1 MAKFL
6 KLSLGKKAEPDDDLD
21 IPDFEFG
28 NPDTKDD
35 RTPAAKIALSAKQGF
50 TNALTDRENL
60 KKKLKENLPNEYGEA
75 ADFVSNSVTETKD
88 FIDHSVKSLKPAAK
102 NIAKSVKMFLP
113 PGMSRLQERLDRIEK
128 WADDEQNKGP
138 SVEAQR
144 DQEIGIG
151 IGRIFQQQALQD
163 EVKEAKEDAKD
174 KVNQAIEFGR
184 HKDQVA
190 ILNAISKA
198 VTGTN
203 NYTTRVN
210 SEWQKKSLE
219 LQYRLLFATRDILEV
234 NTKSYE
240 DTKTLLANIQKNT
253 ALPEFQKLRLNE
265 RFMEQSRNKFIGK
278 GLDTVSGYGKRVVG
292 NVKRQIQASI
302 DTVND
307 MSSMLAT
314 GADMAK
320 MMEDFEGKKTMGQ
333 HAGGAAGGWLANI
346 LMDVMIGKGGA
357 KLREDPKRLDKFA
370 KVTNRL
376 GYLLGNKDRLLQN
389 LENIDEDDPNIF
401 KRGAG
406 KFMRTF
412 SGSQAIDTSMR
423 RMGVDEMQQG
433 GVFTNRVAKSI
444 TDIIPGY
451 LAKILREITVLR
463 TGDEKTGLLTY
474 DHKRD
479 KFIKEKTLVRLNK
492 RQFEKGNKA
501 VEDKIKP
508 ILSVVESNTKLN
520 DAERSQ
526 FVRFL
531 MDYSMQGGLFNFAI
545 FSKPSLYKGKLTPE
559 LAEKVAG
566 AFKAHT
572 DSIGTDGSE
581 YHRQNRRLS
590 ESFNSIG
597 ASMTTSA
604 KDAQDLVTF
613 GQEHIAR
620 KAGMINQYGSYN
632 LDGQK
637 NHVASRISAAGPLA
651 PRSQEDIDKDNMRD
665 TEASDYDAEERQ
677 QTNLDKS
684 KELESDILA
693 KENIKTTKKG
703 GLLDKLR
710 KLKLYDWN
718 YKPSAKTKDGGKPH
732 TGPMAQNVNDILGS
746 SFAPGGTKI
755 DMANMNGFLTGA
767 TQELDD
773 KITNLE
779 GSINKGGDKGTVPEN
794 TLNYSIKL
802 TEQIRDNTA
811 KIAAGTLLSLRFM
824 GNLDLSKLNLSK
836 IDLNALVKG
845 SKEKLG
851 VGIDKLKDKARWGY
865 DYAKDGSI
873 LSHVHGLLNAGLG
886 IGESVTGLGTKAYGK
901 LKAAGQDIYGRVKT
915 GANWIKKN
923 PLAAAGNW
931 LKDKHQEA
939 KNAYDV
945 FVKPED
951 APRMTSKKIQRG
963 DYFDSTD
970 STKPLKTK
978 EEIENTKG
986 DILDSK
992 TGQVVIYIG
1001 EIDDIYFR
1009 QTSIGKVIKAARRLK
1024 DNVMGAART
1033 IRGFV
1038 PVAYTFAW
1046 NTAKGAYKT
1055 ALNWI
1060 EGPTDVYVKGEEV
1073 PRLFK
1078 HAMIAGKYI
1087 RASDSKVIERPSQI
1101 DGMVY
1106 DMNQEVVLSA
1116 QDFAKGIVNSKG
1128 QPFTGPVKKI
1138 LSKAKDLAN
1147 FARTKLIGGGK
1158 QALAAL
1164 KKVGQGAARIA
1175 KHGLTGAAQV
1185 VGTGIGAMSFE
1196 GIDILRSIRDILD
1209 ARLPGGGG
1217 IGVGGVKHDENGN
1230 EIAGPAAPR
1239 NNTKNSLLSSIKS
1252 YSSGNPLDAVSGLAS
1267 AAGRGI
1273 GGLWNKFKGKAEK
1286 AKADFEESEAGQ
1298 KVKDLKDKTK
1308 AGIEKLRKT
1317 SIADKIKAKKDKLM
1331 EKMTAGKEAVKGRIG
1346 SWQNM
1351 KERENVNKSDHNKEL
1366 NEVKKYEIKNTF
1378 DLIGDMIKKIKNGI
1392 GGLFG
1397 GGDDDGIDVDIGGD
1411 GKKRRRRRGRGRMK
1425 GRMGRMGRGAGRLLG
1440 GAGRLAG
1447 SALGGVGRVAM
1458 SGAGL
1463 AGRALMST
1471 GGLVG
1476 RGALMAAGMVPGLA
1490 SAAGAAGSALLS
1502 GAGAVLGSISLP
1514 VVAGVLAVGALA
1526 YGGYKLYQYLT
1537 KKKWNDTEI
1546 LRMMEYGLRGGDEEA
1561 FKKIYAL
1568 EKMLTDAATVTETDV
1583 TIDNKK
1589 VKAEEVYKIFGIDP
1603 ASNDDEQVQRKQ
1615 MFDVWYEQRFSP
1627 IFYKWLKA
1635 VQKTYGDK
1643 SLDKLE
1649 SAPEKQYAVVKET
1662 STDNTGWLVSN
1673 SPFNLQN
1680 LNTDT
1685 NIISQFRKAVM
1696 DKLSK
1701 DAKIDGNDKKDM
1713 AKVEGASPEVAK
1725 AVSAGAASGIA
1736 TNSKDVSGA
1745 SETAS
1750 SKMMSA
1756 LKTAFGYTPL
1766 GLMATGISKAVGA
1779 GAWFADKVSGAG
1791 GLKMAF
1797 TSPSEFF
1804 SNVFSKSVSAL
1815 EAIKMRAYGLGNM
1828 ETSKVNTLRKLEELL
1843 INETKFGSDGTIT
1856 WDGDLQVLAGGAR
1869 KLFGIGDQD
1878 IPENKALLEYLSKR
1892 FIPTYLIF
1900 YTGMN
1905 SVIGKADIKALR
1917 DVMDVISPTT
1927 AIDIGNRLVGSRDI
1941 WNVTDSPWRDYKLLT
1956 NAEAVKENLAFLSQK
1971 AKSETMPEQK
1981 KVESKGLI
1989 PTASAA
1995 TIPEKVNTSA
2005 AQSAQAQFFKPPE
2018 PEASPDAEGKEIG
2031 GGSSGGKPVDNAT
2044 GGAVQ
2049 GRLVM
2054 AGGELVNGSG
2064 ASKFITLKGGANIAN
2079 MNPDFMKLFN
2089 GMVEEY
2095 GQKTG
2100 KTVQVNSGWRSMA
2113 AQAELYAKMP
2123 KGRAAKPGSSL
2134 HEFGLAMDINSADL
2148 DAMDKMGL
2156 LRKYGFTRPVAK
2168 EPWHIEPVGINSP
2181 ELLAAAK
2188 KDPSVAKSAIEAGI
2202 GRGGG
2207 GVGDTQRNASSY
2219 YRDWKAHNAIFNS
2232 SVPPS
2237 KEDTE
2242 KLLAGLP
2249 DTGYN
2254 SSVEKLKKNQ
2264 VQLPSQGNTG
2274 GNLTSSPEAE
2284 GKAGSSTLG
2293 GGSSSTSTAAASGI
2307 EAPQGGFKGNA
2318 DNLDTLKEAGGSG
2331 GKTWKDL
2338 PNNNGASW
2346 QAQGTMIQE
2355 AAKWVGIDP
2364 GLAAAVA
2371 AKESG
2376 FNPTSMSREAGPNA
2390 ARGMYQFKPDTF
2402 NEMVK
2407 KYGSKYGI
2415 TAQNANIMDPRQSAL
2430 MGMHYVKQGMSSAG
2444 GKSAGW
2450 AYLTHFLG
2458 QGGNLEKFKS
2468 MGDSDIPAKVLSGP
2482 AAANKAVFY
2491 HGGDL
2496 SRPRTKAELIAY
2508 CDNEMKRKLTEFKV
2522 PLSLE
2527 TGATVQPSGSVPST
2541 GSVADTASVTP
2552 LAQVPA
2558 VDNSNPEMRPE
2569 TRPQSKPSSGFGRFN
2584 TPTTEQVVAANQPIQ
2599 RGTDPARDVNL
2610 MDETNQI
2617 LGRQL
2622 DVLVEVRD
2630 LIGQLVSNYSSGN
2643 VDSEA
2648 KVEPT
2653 AAKTNE
2659 PSKVRQRDT
2668 PVTTMSKPMVS
2679 RARTT
2684 IV

>member
-1 MAKFL
+1 
-6 KLSLGKKAEPDDDLD
+6 
-21 IPDFEFG
+21 
-28 NPDTKDD
+28 
-35 RTPAAKIALSAKQGF
+35 
-50 TNALTDRENL
+50 
-60 KKKLKENLPNEYGEA
+60 
-75 ADFVSNSVTETKD
+75 
-88 FIDHSVKSLKPAAK
+88 
-102 NIAKSVKMFLP
+102 
-113 PGMSRLQERLDRIEK
+113 
-128 WADDEQNKGP
+128 
-138 SVEAQR
+138 
-144 DQEIGIG
+144 
-151 IGRIFQQQALQD
+151 
-163 EVKEAKEDAKD
+163 
-174 KVNQAIEFGR
+174 
-184 HKDQVA
+184 
-190 ILNAISKA
+190 
-198 VTGTN
+198 
-203 NYTTRVN
+203 
-210 SEWQKKSLE
+210 
-219 LQYRLLFATRDILEV
+219 
-234 NTKSYE
+234 
-240 DTKTLLANIQKNT
+240 
-253 ALPEFQKLRLNE
+253 
-265 RFMEQSRNKFIGK
+265 
-278 GLDTVSGYGKRVVG
+278 
-292 NVKRQIQASI
+292 
-302 DTVND
+302 
-307 MSSMLAT
+307 
-314 GADMAK
+314 
-320 MMEDFEGKKTMGQ
+320 
-333 HAGGAAGGWLANI
+333 
-346 LMDVMIGKGGA
+346 
-357 KLREDPKRLDKFA
+357 
-370 KVTNRL
+370 
-376 GYLLGNKDRLLQN
+376 
-389 LENIDEDDPNIF
+389 
-401 KRGAG
+401 
-406 KFMRTF
+406 
-412 SGSQAIDTSMR
+412 
-423 RMGVDEMQQG
+423 
-433 GVFTNRVAKSI
+433 
-444 TDIIPGY
+444 
-451 LAKILREITVLR
+451 
-463 TGDEKTGLLTY
+463 
-474 DHKRD
+474 
-479 KFIKEKTLVRLNK
+479 
-492 RQFEKGNKA
+492 
-501 VEDKIKP
+501 
-508 ILSVVESNTKLN
+508 
-520 DAERSQ
+520 
-526 FVRFL
+526 
-531 MDYSMQGGLFNFAI
+531 
-545 FSKPSLYKGKLTPE
+545 
-559 LAEKVAG
+559 
-566 AFKAHT
+566 
-572 DSIGTDGSE
+572 
-581 YHRQNRRLS
+581 
-590 ESFNSIG
+590 
-597 ASMTTSA
+597 
-604 KDAQDLVTF
+604 
-613 GQEHIAR
+613 
-620 KAGMINQYGSYN
+620 
-632 LDGQK
+632 
-637 NHVASRISAAGPLA
+637 
-651 PRSQEDIDKDNMRD
+651 
-665 TEASDYDAEERQ
+665 
-677 QTNLDKS
+677 
-684 KELESDILA
+684 
-693 KENIKTTKKG
+693 
-703 GLLDKLR
+703 
-710 KLKLYDWN
+710 
-718 YKPSAKTKDGGKPH
+718 
-732 TGPMAQNVNDILGS
+732 
-746 SFAPGGTKI
+746 
-755 DMANMNGFLTGA
+755 
-767 TQELDD
+767 
-773 KITNLE
+773 
-779 GSINKGGDKGTVPEN
+779 
-794 TLNYSIKL
+794 
-802 TEQIRDNTA
+802 
-811 KIAAGTLLSLRFM
+811 
-824 GNLDLSKLNLSK
+824 
-836 IDLNALVKG
+836 
-845 SKEKLG
+845 
-851 VGIDKLKDKARWGY
+851 
-865 DYAKDGSI
+865 
-873 LSHVHGLLNAGLG
+873 
-886 IGESVTGLGTKAYGK
+886 
-901 LKAAGQDIYGRVKT
+901 
-915 GANWIKKN
+915 
-923 PLAAAGNW
+923 
-931 LKDKHQEA
+931 
-939 KNAYDV
+939 
-945 FVKPED
+945 
-951 APRMTSKKIQRG
+951 
-963 DYFDSTD
+963 
-970 STKPLKTK
+970 
-978 EEIENTKG
+978 
-986 DILDSK
+986 
-992 TGQVVIYIG
+992 
-1001 EIDDIYFR
+1001 
-1009 QTSIGKVIKAARRLK
+1009 
-1024 DNVMGAART
+1024 
-1033 IRGFV
+1033 
-1038 PVAYTFAW
+1038 
-1046 NTAKGAYKT
+1046 
-1055 ALNWI
+1055 
-1060 EGPTDVYVKGEEV
+1060 
-1073 PRLFK
+1073 
-1078 HAMIAGKYI
+1078 
-1087 RASDSKVIERPSQI
+1087 
-1101 DGMVY
+1101 
-1106 DMNQEVVLSA
+1106 
-1116 QDFAKGIVNSKG
+1116 
-1128 QPFTGPVKKI
+1128 
-1138 LSKAKDLAN
+1138 
-1147 FARTKLIGGGK
+1147 
-1158 QALAAL
+1158 
-1164 KKVGQGAARIA
+1164 
-1175 KHGLTGAAQV
+1175 
-1185 VGTGIGAMSFE
+1185 
-1196 GIDILRSIRDILD
+1196 
-1209 ARLPGGGG
+1209 
-1217 IGVGGVKHDENGN
+1217 
-1230 EIAGPAAPR
+1230 
-1239 NNTKNSLLSSIKS
+1239 
-1252 YSSGNPLDAVSGLAS
+1252 
-1267 AAGRGI
+1267 
-1273 GGLWNKFKGKAEK
+1273 
-1286 AKADFEESEAGQ
+1286 
-1298 KVKDLKDKTK
+1298 
-1308 AGIEKLRKT
+1308 
-1317 SIADKIKAKKDKLM
+1317 
-1331 EKMTAGKEAVKGRIG
+1331 
-1346 SWQNM
+1346 
-1351 KERENVNKSDHNKEL
+1351 
-1366 NEVKKYEIKNTF
+1366 
-1378 DLIGDMIKKIKNGI
+1378 
-1392 GGLFG
+1392 
-1397 GGDDDGIDVDIGGD
+1397 
-1411 GKKRRRRRGRGRMK
+1411 
-1425 GRMGRMGRGAGRLLG
+1425 
-1440 GAGRLAG
+1440 
-1447 SALGGVGRVAM
+1447 
-1458 SGAGL
+1458 
-1463 AGRALMST
+1463 
-1471 GGLVG
+1471 
-1476 RGALMAAGMVPGLA
+1476 MAAGMVPGLA

-1583 TIDNKK
+1583 SVDNKK

-1701 DAKIDGNDKKDM
+1701 DAKIDDNDKKDM

-1766 GLMATGISKAVGA
+1766 GLMVTGISKAVGA
-1779 GAWFADKVSGAG
+1779 GVWFADKVSGAG

-1804 SNVFSKSVSAL
+1804 SNMFSKSVSAL

-1828 ETSKVNTLRKLEELL
+1828 ESSKVNTLRKLEELL

-1917 DVMDVISPTT
+1917 DVMDVISPAA

-2031 GGSSGGKPVDNAT
+2031 GGSSGGKPVGNAT
-2044 GGAVQ
+2044 GGGVQ

-2168 EPWHIEPVGINSP
+2168 EPWHIEPIGINSP

-2188 KDPSVAKSAIEAGI
+2188 KDPSVAKTAIEAGI

-2207 GVGDTQRNASSY
+2207 GIGDTQRNASSY

-2232 SVPPS
+2232 NVPPS

-2242 KLLAGLP
+2242 KLLAALP

-2254 SSVEKLKKNQ
+2254 SSVEKLKKGQ

-2338 PNNNGASW
+2338 PNSNGASW
-2346 QAQGTMIQE
+2346 QAQGAMIQE

-2376 FNPTSMSREAGPNA
+2376 FNPTSMSKEAGPKA

-2468 MGDSDIPAKVLSGP
+2468 MGDSDIPAKVLPGP
-2482 AAANKAVFY
+2482 AAANRAVFY

-2527 TGATVQPSGSVPST
+2527 TGATVQPSSSVPST

-2617 LGRQL
+2617 LGKQL

-2630 LIGQLVSNYSSGN
+2630 LIGQLVSNYSSGSA
-2643 VDSEA
+2643 DPEA

>member
-21 IPDFEFG
+21 IPDFNFD
-28 NPDTKDD
+28 NPEPKDD
-35 RTPAAKIALSAKQGF
+35 RTPATKIALSAKQGF

-60 KKKLKENLPNEYGEA
+60 KKKLKENLPSEYGEA

-128 WADDEQNKGP
+128 WADEEQNKGP

-184 HKDQVA
+184 HKDQIA
-190 ILNAISKA
+190 ILNAINKA

-203 NYTTRVN
+203 NYTTRIN

-333 HAGGAAGGWLANI
+333 RAGGLAGGWLANR

-357 KLREDPKRLDKFA
+357 KLKANPKRLDKFA
-370 KVTNRL
+370 KLTNQL

-389 LENIDEDDPNIF
+389 LENIDDDDPNIL
-401 KRGAG
+401 KRGVG

-508 ILSVVESNTKLN
+508 ILSVVESNTKLS
-520 DAERSQ
+520 DSERSQ
-526 FVRFL
+526 YVRFL
-531 MDYSMQGGLFNFAI
+531 MDYSMQGGLFSFSN
-545 FSKPSLYKGKLTPE
+545 FSKPSIYNGKLSPE

-572 DSIGTDGSE
+572 DSIGTDGAE
-581 YHRQNRRLS
+581 YHRQNRKLS
-590 ESFNSIG
+590 DSFNSI
-597 ASMTTSA
+597 ASSMSTSA
-604 KDAQDLVTF
+604 KDAQDLITF

-620 KAGMINQYGSYN
+620 KAGMINSYGSYN

-637 NHVASRISAAGPLA
+637 NYIASKISAAGPLA
-651 PRSQEDIDKDNMRD
+651 PRSQEDIHQDNMND
-665 TEASDYDAEERQ
+665 TEASDYEAEQRQ
-677 QTNLDKS
+677 KSNLDKM
-684 KELESDILA
+684 KERELESDILA
-693 KENIKTTKKG
+693 KENIKTTQKG

-710 KLKLYDWN
+710 KLKLFDWN
-718 YKPSAKTKDGGKPH
+718 YKDNAKTKDGGKAH
-732 TGPMAQNVNDILGS
+732 TGPMAQNVNNILGS

-755 DMANMNGFLTGA
+755 DMANMNGFLTGV
-767 TQELDD
+767 TQELDSKVD
-773 KITNLE
+773 NLE
-779 GSINKGGDKGTVPEN
+779 STVNKGGDSKGAVPEN

-802 TEQIRDNTA
+802 SEQIRDNTA

-824 GNLDLSKLNLSK
+824 GNLDLSKINLSK
-836 IDLNALVKG
+836 INLNDIAKN
-845 SKEKLG
+845 SKEKLAI
-851 VGIDKLKDKARWGY
+851 GIDKIKDKARWGY

-873 LSHVHGLLNAGLG
+873 LSHFHGLLNAGLG

-901 LKAAGQDIYGRVKT
+901 LKTAGSEIFDRTKR
-915 GANWIKKN
+915 GANWLMKN
-923 PLAAAGNW
+923 PLAATGNW
-931 LKDKHQEA
+931 LKNKHEKT

-951 APRMTSKKIQRG
+951 SPRMLSKKILRG

-970 STKPLKTK
+970 NTKPLITK

-992 TGQVVIYIG
+992 TGQVVIYLG

-1009 QTSIGKVIKAARRLK
+1009 QTNIGKVIKAARKLK
-1024 DNVMGAART
+1024 DSAAGAART
-1033 IRGFV
+1033 LRGYV
-1038 PVAYTFAW
+1038 PIAYTYAW
-1046 NTAKGAYKT
+1046 DMAKGAYKT

-1128 QPFTGPVKKI
+1128 QPFTGPIKKI

-1147 FARTKLIGGGK
+1147 FARTKLVSGGK
-1158 QALAAL
+1158 QALATL

-1175 KHGLTGAAQV
+1175 THGLAGAAQV
-1185 VGTGIGAMSFE
+1185 VGTGIGVMGSE

-1217 IGVGGVKHDENGN
+1217 IGIGGVSKDENGN
-1230 EIAGPAAPR
+1230 AIAGPAAP
-1239 NNTKNSLLSSIKS
+1239 KSALSSSIKS
-1252 YSSGNPLDAVSGLAS
+1252 YASGDPLGALGNLAGKAGSGLK
-1267 AAGRGI
+1267 
-1273 GGLWNKFKGKAEK
+1273 GLWDKFKGKADK
-1286 AKADFEESEAGQ
+1286 TKTDFEESEAGQ

-1308 AGIEKLRKT
+1308 AEIDKLKK
-1317 SIADKIKAKKDKLM
+1317 SSLAEKIKAKKDKLM

-1366 NEVKKYEIKNTF
+1366 NEVKKYEIRNTF
-1378 DLIGDMIKKIKNGI
+1378 DIIGDMIKKIKNGI

-1397 GGDDDGIDVDIGGD
+1397 GGDDDGIDIDVDGD
-1411 GKKRRRRRGRGRMK
+1411 GKKRRRRRGTGRMK
-1425 GRMGRMGRGAGRLLG
+1425 GRMGRMARGAGRLLG

-1447 SALGGVGRVAM
+1447 
-1458 SGAGL
+1458 
-1463 AGRALMST
+1463 RALIST

-1490 SAAGAAGSALLS
+1490 SAAGAAGSALLT
-1502 GAGAVLGSISLP
+1502 GAGTLLGGISLP
-1514 VVAGVLAVGALA
+1514 VVAGAAVVGGLA

-1568 EKMLTDAATVTETDV
+1568 EKILTDAATVTETDV
-1583 TIDNKK
+1583 TVDNKK

-1603 ASNDDEQVQRKQ
+1603 ISNDDEQVQRKH

-1635 VQKTYGDK
+1635 VQKTYSDK

-1662 STDNTGWLVSN
+1662 STDNTGWLIPN

-1701 DAKIDGNDKKDM
+1701 DAKIDGNDKKDL

-1756 LKTAFGYTPL
+1756 LKTAFGYTPM
-1766 GLMATGISKAVGA
+1766 GLMVTGISKAMGV

-1791 GLKMAF
+1791 GLKMTF
-1797 TSPSEFF
+1797 TSPREFF
-1804 SNVFSKSVSAL
+1804 SNMFSKSVSAL

-1828 ETSKVNTLRKLEELL
+1828 EASKVNTLRKLEELL

-1905 SVIGKADIKALR
+1905 ATIGKADIKALR
-1917 DVMDVISPTT
+1917 DVMDVISPAV

-1981 KVESKGLI
+1981 KVDSRGLI

-1995 TIPEKVNTSA
+1995 TIPERVNNPT
-2005 AQSAQAQFFKPPE
+2005 AQPAQAQFFKPPE
-2018 PEASPDAEGKEIG
+2018 PEACPDAEGKEIG
-2031 GGSSGGKPVDNAT
+2031 EGSSGGKPVDNAT

-2064 ASKFITLKGGANIAN
+2064 ASKFITLKSGANIAN

-2113 AQAELYAKMP
+2113 AQAELYARLPNGK
-2123 KGRAAKPGSSL
+2123 AARPGSSL

-2168 EPWHIEPVGINSP
+2168 EPWHLEPIGINSP
-2181 ELLAAAK
+2181 ELLAAVK
-2188 KDPSVAKSAIEAGI
+2188 KDPSIAKTAIEAGI

-2207 GVGDTQRNASSY
+2207 GIGDTQRNASRY

-2232 SVPPS
+2232 NVPPS

-2242 KLLAGLP
+2242 KMLAALP

-2264 VQLPSQGNTG
+2264 VQLPSQGNMS
-2274 GNLTSSPEAE
+2274 GNLTSSPEGE

-2293 GGSSSTSTAAASGI
+2293 RGSSSTSTAAASGI

-2338 PNNNGASW
+2338 PNSNGASW
-2346 QAQGTMIQE
+2346 QAQGAMIQK

-2415 TAQNANIMDPRQSAL
+2415 TAQNANIMDSRQSAL

-2444 GKSAGW
+2444 GKTAGW
-2450 AYLTHFLG
+2450 VYLTHFLG
-2458 QGGNLEKFKS
+2458 QGGNLDKFKS
-2468 MGDSDIPAKVLSGP
+2468 MGDGDIPAKVLPGL
-2482 AAANKAVFY
+2482 AAANRAVFY

-2569 TRPQSKPSSGFGRFN
+2569 TRPQSKPNSGFGRFN

-2599 RGTDPARDVNL
+2599 RGTDPARDVKL

-2630 LIGQLVSNYSSGN
+2630 LIGQLVSNYSSGSA
-2643 VDSEA
+2643 DPEA

-2659 PSKVRQRDT
+2659 PSKVRQRDIS
-2668 PVTTMSKPMVS
+2668 VTTMSKPMVS